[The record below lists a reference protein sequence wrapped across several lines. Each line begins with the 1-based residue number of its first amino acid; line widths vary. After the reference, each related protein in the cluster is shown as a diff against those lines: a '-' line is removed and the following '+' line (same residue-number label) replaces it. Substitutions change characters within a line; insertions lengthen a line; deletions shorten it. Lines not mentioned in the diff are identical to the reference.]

1 MCFGEQATCVDSYK
15 TIAASSPTYL
25 LVSVT
30 AEDLS
35 DCMVASSQIF
45 LEGKRFNKKKPHG
58 LEISL

>member
-1 MCFGEQATCVDSYK
+1 MCFGEQASPTCVDSYK
-15 TIAASSPTYL
+15 TIAASSTYL

-45 LEGKRFNKKKPHG
+45 YTQIFYIRGKR
-58 LEISL
+58 I